1 MRKLM
6 ACTLPSGTTRTNS
19 NAIPVKKNND
29 IVVILRPVKRNITTG
44 TKYEGKSTKPVM
56 PT

>member
-1 MRKLM
+1 M